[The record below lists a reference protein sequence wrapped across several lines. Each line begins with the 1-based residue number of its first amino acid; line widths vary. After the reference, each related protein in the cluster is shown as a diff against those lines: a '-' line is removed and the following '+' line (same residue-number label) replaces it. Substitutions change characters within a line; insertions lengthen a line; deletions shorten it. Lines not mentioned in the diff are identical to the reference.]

1 MIAERIVHLSTQSQS
16 IAEITGTVN
25 DLADQSNLLAVNAA
39 IEAARAGEHGKAF
52 AVVAQEV
59 KNLADQSKQTT
70 IQVRSILTEVQKSIS
85 AVVMATELGSKEAS
99 AGVRQTAVVGES
111 IQKLAESIRTAA
123 DMGLQIAVSSQ
134 QQVVGMD
141 QMAQAMENIKNA
153 TNQNVNGSQQVESV
167 ARGLHELGQRLKL
180 ITEYYKL

>member
-1 MIAERIVHLSTQSQS
+1 
-16 IAEITGTVN
+16 
-25 DLADQSNLLAVNAA
+25 
-39 IEAARAGEHGKAF
+39 
-52 AVVAQEV
+52 
-59 KNLADQSKQTT
+59 
-70 IQVRSILTEVQKSIS
+70 
-85 AVVMATELGSKEAS
+85 
-99 AGVRQTAVVGES
+99 
-111 IQKLAESIRTAA
+111 
-123 DMGLQIAVSSQ
+123 MGLQIAVSSQ